1 MDTSFVPRIVV
12 EANNY
17 RKPRIVD
24 YREIIEEVQILLM
37 KEGYQ
42 VAFNA
47 VEIYNR
53 LTQKFSFREDMRK
66 EEILDTIRMCLKRLE
81 KQQFLKRNEENKY
94 VIKRQREE
102 SLIEM

>member
-12 EANNY
+12 EANNH
-17 RKPRIVD
+17 RKPKIMD
-24 YREIIEEVQILLM
+24 YKGIIEEVEILLM
-37 KEGYQ
+37 KERYQ

-47 VEIYNR
+47 REIYNR
-53 LTQKFSFREDMRK
+53 LTQKFSFREDMCK

-81 KQQFLKRNEENKY
+81 KQQILKRNEENEY
-94 VIKRQREE
+94 VIKGQREE